1 METTLYNHNTLGT
14 ESKPLIP
21 NLEFKL
27 LHESLLRGETEKYEE
42 ILIKYT
48 LESFQKHIVE
58 PLYREL
64 KK

>member
-1 METTLYNHNTLGT
+1 MNLYNHNILGT
-14 ESKPLIP
+14 EIKPLIP

-27 LHESLLRGETEKYEE
+27 LHESLLRGDKEKSEE
-42 ILIKYT
+42 ILSKYT

>member
-1 METTLYNHNTLGT
+1 MNLYNHNTLGT
-14 ESKPLIP
+14 EIKPLIP

-27 LHESLLRGETEKYEE
+27 LHESLLRGDKEKSEE
-42 ILIKYT
+42 ILSKYT
-48 LESFQKHIVE
+48 LESYQKHIVE